1 MLKDKGHSFSMNC
14 GQSSFLKKKLCA
26 LSIFMCMLI
35 NGFAL
40 STTEAGRHSLF
51 IIAAAATQNVLSA
64 VIGRCNESLAEV
76 SNKLYLYI
84 GGIIFES
91 AENRG
96 LTSSGKTGDEGKET
110 GNASN
115 ASAVI
120 NKTPV
125 KELKR
130 VVNKDGEKADDVIG
144 CGKRGFSE
152 IMRLQKFTNEKNCGD
167 IKLILFLI
175 FIAAIMRR
183 KGGAGYISVIKSFGK
198 IRISA

>member
-1 MLKDKGHSFSMNC
+1 MLKDKGHFFSMNC

-152 IMRLQKFTNEKNCGD
+152 IMRSHKLARGDCGD